1 LPVVV
6 KTVPEKEAPLN
17 ILVYGAGVIGSL
29 YAARLQEAGQNVS
42 ILARGQ
48 RLNDIREHGVVL
60 ADALTQR
67 TTTTHLTVVEQ
78 LEPADAYDLVVV
90 VMGKHQVAAI
100 LPQLS
105 ANHQTPNILFLHNNA
120 AGPQALIEALGRP
133 RVLLGFSG
141 AGGRRE
147 DHRIDYLLIR
157 QQPTTLGELDGSTT
171 PRLEQI
177 ANAFKDA
184 GFPIAISS
192 NIDAA
197 LKTHAVF
204 ITAIE
209 SAIRMAGG
217 SNTELAHRRDLLL
230 LMVNAIREGFN
241 VLSVLAVPITPFNLH
256 LMFSWMPRWFPI
268 LYWRRALTSK
278 LGEVSLAAH
287 ANAAPGEI
295 KQLIDEIRTLVRAT
309 SVPTPAMDRLYGYM
323 DSLLLDPVQNSE
335 DYPSS
340 AC

>member
-1 LPVVV
+1 M
-6 KTVPEKEAPLN
+6 N
-17 ILVYGAGVIGSL
+17 ILVYGAGVLGSL
-29 YAARLQEAGQNVS
+29 YAARLQEAGHNVS

-48 RLNDIREHGVVL
+48 RLGDIREHGIVL
-60 ADALTQR
+60 VDVMTGR

-100 LPQLS
+100 FPILA

-120 AGPQALIEALGRP
+120 AGPASMIEALGQDRI
-133 RVLLGFSG
+133 LLGFSG
-141 AGGRRE
+141 AGGKRE
-147 DHRIDYLLIR
+147 GHRIDYLLIK
-157 QQPTTLGELDGSTT
+157 QQPTTLGELDGRTT
-171 PRLEQI
+171 PRREQI

-192 NIDAA
+192 HIDAA

-209 SAIRMAGG
+209 SAICMAGG
-217 SNTELAHRRDLLL
+217 SNIELAHRRELLL

-256 LMFSWMPRWFPI
+256 LMFGWMPRWFPI
-268 LYWRRALTSK
+268 LYWQRTLTSK
-278 LGEVSLAAH
+278 LGEISLAAH
-287 ANAAPGEI
+287 ANAAPFEI
-295 KQLIDEIRTLVRAT
+295 KQLIDEIRTLVRTT
-309 SVPTPAMDRLYGYM
+309 SVATPAMDRLYGYM
-323 DSLLLDPVQNSE
+323 DSLLLDPVQNS
-335 DYPSS
+335 DDHPSS
-340 AC
+340 AS